1 MAEIYCEACD
11 KTLKGGLEGHN
22 KSKVHIAN
30 VELGPAEGT
39 VYAAPVLDERDEY
52 IAELEARI
60 ERLRPDKDVPFL
72 TSENLEGLLGRE
84 HLVAVAETRLALENQ
99 ERVLKGLPPLY
110 AMSDTDVYQAKIA
123 DEIEKLKT
131 EIVAGQTKWVDMS
144 REGGGTLTM
153 KMVHPSGTTVQ
164 HTIEDQVNNGA
175 GAPGA
180 NIHLYRDKGF
190 KIMVPYRC
198 QLRDCWATARV
209 VDPDAAIVEVV
220 DGYCT
225 EQHSLKVRQTAKTA
239 TFQRVG

>member
-22 KSKVHIAN
+22 RSKAHLAN
-30 VELGPAEGT
+30 VNGVGDFTPDSPAT
-39 VYAAPVLDERDEY
+39 DERDEY
-52 IAELEARI
+52 IAELEGRI

-72 TSENLEGLLGRE
+72 TAENLEGLLGRE
-84 HLVAVAETRLALENQ
+84 HLQEVAETKLAKENQ

-110 AMSDTDVYQAKIA
+110 AMSDTDVYQAKI
-123 DEIEKLKT
+123 DNEIEQLKT
-131 EIVAGQTKWVDMS
+131 ALVARQTKWVDMS
-144 REGGGTLTM
+144 TEGGGTLTM
-153 KMVHPSGTTVQ
+153 KMVHPNGTGVQITV
-164 HTIEDQVNNGA
+164 EDQVNNGA

-209 VDPDAAIVEVV
+209 VDPDATVVEVV
-220 DGYCT
+220 DGYCSD
-225 EQHSLKVRQTAKTA
+225 QHAAKVRQTARTA